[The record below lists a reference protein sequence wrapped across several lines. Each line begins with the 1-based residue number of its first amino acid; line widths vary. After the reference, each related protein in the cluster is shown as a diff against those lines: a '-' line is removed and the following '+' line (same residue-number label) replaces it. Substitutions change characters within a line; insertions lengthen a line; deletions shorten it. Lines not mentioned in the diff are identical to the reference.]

1 MYTEIRVET
10 KMKVKS
16 IYFFILVTLFSSL
29 NSVRADNSI
38 YYLRSCFASEMALI
52 MLEHADQSKSYDE
65 NVDIGKRFGY
75 VIGGIYQ
82 DAILS
87 LPDPESAALD
97 IVEYAMGSA
106 PERARLM
113 SVTQLKADV
122 NKCRSRFQ

>member
-1 MYTEIRVET
+1 
-10 KMKVKS
+10 MKVKTV
-16 IYFFILVTLFSSL
+16 YFFILASLLSSIK
-29 NSVRADNSI
+29 SVQADNSI

-52 MLEHADQSKSYDE
+52 MLEHADPSKSYDE

-75 VIGGIYQ
+75 VIGAIYQ

-87 LPDPESAALD
+87 LPDPESAAVD
-97 IVEYAMGSA
+97 IVDYAMGSA